1 MIVKTFEGRE
11 FKVTREEAR
20 AISKAIDGGSEFIT
34 IGEDM
39 INRKSISGVFG
50 DGDQI
55 GTPAQPIGELLN
67 PGEKQRAKRSTVE
80 SVREMLTKKGI
91 LKNAED

>member
-11 FKVTREEAR
+11 FKVTSEEAR